1 MYIRIFL
8 GLTLILSKW
17 IHFAIA
23 KILLNLIT
31 LFQQD
36 FCNTNCNVFAVRK
49 ISKFCYMSVSIA
61 YWADMVKREI
71 CITSHIDQLRFQY
84 QPKGQRS
91 IFGLIFKSVM
101 QKSCTWYEL
110 YNNCEFNMHAV
121 GTSLYHRPCNRNIH
135 YRVYKY

>member
-1 MYIRIFL
+1 MNPFCH
-8 GLTLILSKW
+8 GLLLRSKR
-17 IHFAIA
+17 FCF
-23 KILLNLIT
+23 NLIT

-84 QPKGQRS
+84 QPKDQRS